1 MPTSLIPALDP
12 APLPGPPWLFQVLW
26 VLTFF
31 IHLLFVNT
39 VLGGTLLAAFAG
51 TSGAGRREIR
61 TLFVEAN
68 SWVISLAITFG
79 IAPLLF
85 IQVVLGRFFYTATI
99 LVGWAWFGVLIL
111 LTVAYYLNYVAKF
124 RLRAGKGAG
133 AVVAVEAV
141 CFVAIAAIQVAIN
154 LLHLQPGRWEQ
165 VADHPW
171 AALTDPTFAPRF
183 LHFVL
188 AAVAMAGA
196 LAAFVAVRRAARGG
210 DRRALQGMARFGVRA
225 ALIAT
230 LLQLVDGFWLLLA
243 LPEDVLKAFM
253 RGGAATMA
261 PLGVGVLAGVLL
273 LVVLAQISDPLAQ
286 ATKVRRAAELIVGAV
301 VFMIVTRHEL
311 RDFYLTRARAGEQL
325 TVAPQWGPLALFL
338 GVFVLCVGLTIYALV
353 RAAKDRPAPGEDAA

>member
-51 TSGAGRREIR
+51 GSGAGRREVR
-61 TLFVEAN
+61 TLFVEVN
-68 SWVISLAITFG
+68 SWAISMAITFG

-99 LVGWAWFGVLIL
+99 LVGWAWFGMLIF
-111 LTVAYYLNYVAKF
+111 LTVGYYLNYVAKF
-124 RLRAGKGAG
+124 RLRAGKDADSVI
-133 AVVAVEAV
+133 ALEAV
-141 CFVAIAAIQVAIN
+141 CFVAIAAIQVTVN
-154 LLHLQPGRWEQ
+154 LLHMQPGRWER
-165 VADHPW
+165 VADGAW
-171 AALTDPTFAPRF
+171 AALGDPTFVPRY
-183 LHFVL
+183 LHFLL

-210 DRRALQGMARFGVRA
+210 DPHALQGMARFGIKA

-243 LPEDVLKAFM
+243 LPEDILKAFM

-261 PLGVGVLAGVLL
+261 PLGIGILAGVLL
-273 LVVLAQISDPLAQ
+273 LLVLAQISDPLAQ
-286 ATKVRRAAELIVGAV
+286 ATKVRRVAELIVGAV

-311 RDFYLTRARAGEQL
+311 RDFYLTRARAGEQV
-325 TVAPQWGPLALFL
+325 TVATQWGPLALFL
-338 GVFVLCVGLTIYALV
+338 GVFVLCVGLTVYALV
-353 RAAKDRPAPGEDAA
+353 RAVKDRPRPGEDAA

>member
-51 TSGAGRREIR
+51 STGPGRREVR
-61 TLFVEAN
+61 TLFVEVN
-68 SWVISLAITFG
+68 SWVISMAITFG

-99 LVGWAWFGVLIL
+99 LVGWAWFGMLVIL
-111 LTVAYYLNYVAKF
+111 TAGYYLNYVAKF
-124 RLRAGKGAG
+124 RLRAGKDAG
-133 AVVAVEAV
+133 VVIALEAV

-165 VADHPW
+165 VADHAW
-171 AALTDPTFAPRF
+171 AALGDPSFLPRF
-183 LHFVL
+183 FHFVL
-188 AAVAMAGA
+188 AAVAMSGA

-210 DRRALQGMARFGVRA
+210 DAQALGGMARFGVKA
-225 ALIAT
+225 ALVAT

-243 LPEDVLKAFM
+243 LPEDVLKGFM

-261 PLGVGVLAGVLL
+261 PLGIGILAGVLL

-286 ATKVRRAAELIVGAV
+286 PTKVRRVAELIVGATV
-301 VFMIVTRHEL
+301 LMIVTRHEL
-311 RDFYLTRARAGEQL
+311 RDFYLTKARAGEQV
-325 TVAPQWGPLALFL
+325 TVATQWGPLALFL
-338 GVFVLCVGLTIYALV
+338 AVFVLCVGLTVYALV
-353 RAAKDRPAPGEDAA
+353 RAAKDKPAPGEDAA